1 MSCGTSACVCV
12 VSSGSS
18 RSLVVAFLSF
28 CGVLVVVVRGRSF
41 CGSCGGC
48 AATLAV
54 NALKLSTTSAI
65 CLRIVISNLQT
76 RTLLGPPPKQNYF
89 DRLKDNDC
97 VQDQT
102 LVFDVEK
109 IVLQLLPRIFDR
121 RAVRI
126 LDLRPTGQPGRDQM
140 SLLIKR
146 NLLGELGHE
155 VRPFRTWSNKAH
167 LAFQDVPELR
177 DLVDANFAND
187 AADAGRARV
196 AFAGPNR
203 TILFGVNSHRA
214 KLSQYKRATVFS
226 DSFLFVKDRTTRF
239 ELDQHRRDQHDR
251 QRQNCAHQG
260 HQPVHYGAREP
271 RELRLPAATRE
282 DQPRWAQ
289 HVQRNAS
296 GDSLVKRRT
305 FLDRN
310 LSGKTQLQ

>member
-1 MSCGTSACVCV
+1 MSCGTSAGVCV

-89 DRLKDNDC
+89 DRLKDDDG
-97 VQDQT
+97 VQNQT
-102 LVFDVEK
+102 LVLDVEK

-126 LDLRPTGQPGRDQM
+126 LDLRPTRQSGRDQM
-140 SLLIKR
+140 SLLVKR

-155 VRPFRTWSNKAH
+155 VRPFRTWSNEAH
-167 LAFQDVPELR
+167 LASQDVPELR
-177 DLVDANFAND
+177 NLVDANFAND
-187 AADAGRARV
+187 LADARRARV

-203 TILFGVNSHRA
+203 TIRFGVDSHGA
-214 KLSQYKRATVFS
+214 KLRQDKRAAILS
-226 DSFLFVKDRTTRF
+226 DSFLLVENWATRLEF
-239 ELDQHRRDQHDR
+239 DQH
-251 QRQNCAHQG
+251 
-260 HQPVHYGAREP
+260 
-271 RELRLPAATRE
+271 
-282 DQPRWAQ
+282 
-289 HVQRNAS
+289 
-296 GDSLVKRRT
+296 
-305 FLDRN
+305 
-310 LSGKTQLQ
+310 